1 MGDAGKNETVEVAK
15 DVVERPASLRR
26 RARQQRAELAWGDAS
41 EDRQLL
47 DPLPVIGHP
56 LGYAAGGGPELL
68 VLVGALM
75 ASSGPKLLVLVGAQM
90 ASSGHW
96 YRA

>member
-1 MGDAGKNETVEVAK
+1 MVPVGDARKNEPVEVAK
-15 DVVERPASLRR
+15 DVLDRPASLRR

-41 EDRQLL
+41 EDRHLL

-56 LGYAAGGGPELL
+56 LGYAASGGPELL
-68 VLVGALM
+68 VLA
-75 ASSGPKLLVLVGAQM
+75 GAQM

-96 YRA
+96 